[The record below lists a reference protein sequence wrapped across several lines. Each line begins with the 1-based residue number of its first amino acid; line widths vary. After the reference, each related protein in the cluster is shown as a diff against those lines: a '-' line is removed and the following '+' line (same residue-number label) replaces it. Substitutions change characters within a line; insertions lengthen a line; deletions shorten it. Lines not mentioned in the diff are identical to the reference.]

1 MARRTKR
8 SATSKR
14 VLVILALFLLAFIIS
29 MIVTFW
35 VKGSVPD
42 TLISCVLDAS
52 KIEAM
57 ALGAIKISKVWRGE
71 NNV

>member
-1 MARRTKR
+1 
-8 SATSKR
+8 
-14 VLVILALFLLAFIIS
+14 

-35 VKGSVPD
+35 VKGAVPD

-71 NNV
+71 NDV